1 MALGVKKS
9 HNATRLVYALSEREL
24 GDLQREMAMSREWM
38 RARLR
43 AAKASINPATD
54 HCDGGDVAHTSGRT
68 LRAPSSG

>member
-24 GDLQREMAMSREWM
+24 GDLQREMAMSSEWM

-54 HCDGGDVAHTSGRT
+54 HCDVAHTSGRT